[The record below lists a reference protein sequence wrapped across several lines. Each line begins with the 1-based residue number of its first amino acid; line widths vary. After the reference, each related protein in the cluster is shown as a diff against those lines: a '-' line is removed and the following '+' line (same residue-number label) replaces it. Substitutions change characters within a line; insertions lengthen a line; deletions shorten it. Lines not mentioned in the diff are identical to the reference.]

1 MALRRGRIHG
11 YDIVLLVLAAAMVY
25 PDKVLEWLSE
35 RMGRV
40 FGWFHVAVLEGIAIT
55 LMGVTMRV
63 LMPMYPRLEW
73 WHPVLYVGMLAS
85 IRVITGCVTRLFGLN
100 D

>member
-1 MALRRGRIHG
+1 MNW
-11 YDIVLLVLAAAMVY
+11 YDIALVALAAAIVY

-35 RMGRV
+35 RTGCA
-40 FGWFHVAVLEGIAIT
+40 FGWFHVVVLEVVAIA
-55 LMGVTMRV
+55 LMGVTMLG
-63 LMPMYPRLEW
+63 LMPMYPKLEW
-73 WHPVLYVGMLAS
+73 WHPVMYVGMLAS

>member
-1 MALRRGRIHG
+1 MNW
-11 YDIVLLVLAAAMVY
+11 YDIALVALAAAIVY

-35 RMGRV
+35 RTGRA
-40 FGWFHVAVLEGIAIT
+40 FAWFHVVVLEVVAIT
-55 LMGVTMRV
+55 LMGVTMLV
-63 LMPMYPRLEW
+63 LMPMYPKLEW

-85 IRVITGCVTRLFGLN
+85 IRVITVCVTRFLGFH